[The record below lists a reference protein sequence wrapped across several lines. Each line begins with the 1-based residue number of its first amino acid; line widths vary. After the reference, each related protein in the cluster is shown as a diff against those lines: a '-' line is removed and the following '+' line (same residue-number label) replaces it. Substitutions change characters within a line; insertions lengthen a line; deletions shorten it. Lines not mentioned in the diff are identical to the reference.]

1 MCKILF
7 SVCLQ
12 SVIFISI
19 SIINSDA
26 FEPARN
32 MFSME
37 SNASINFKKCSKMK
51 KNKSLSEYILDA
63 FFVGTAL
70 ITLLYLMYCI
80 AIDFGLL

>member
-7 SVCLQ
+7 SICLQ

-19 SIINSDA
+19 SIINSEA

-37 SNASINFKKCSKMK
+37 SNVSINSKKHSKMK
-51 KNKSLSEYILDA
+51 KNKSLSEYILDT
-63 FFVGTAL
+63 FFVGTG
-70 ITLLYLMYCI
+70 LLCIIYLLYCI
-80 AIDFGLL
+80 AIDFGLI

>member
-1 MCKILF
+1 MCKMFF

-19 SIINSDA
+19 SIINQGA

-32 MFSME
+32 IFSME
-37 SNASINFKKCSKMK
+37 SNASINFKKCIKMK
-51 KNKSLSEYILDA
+51 NNKSLSEYILDTL
-63 FFVGTAL
+63 FVGTG
-70 ITLLYLMYCI
+70 LLCIIYLLYCI